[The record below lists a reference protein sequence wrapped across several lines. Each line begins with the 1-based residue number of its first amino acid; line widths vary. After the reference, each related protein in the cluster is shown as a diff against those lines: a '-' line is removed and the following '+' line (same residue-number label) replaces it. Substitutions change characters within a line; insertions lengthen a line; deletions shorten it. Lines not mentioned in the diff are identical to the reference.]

1 VWAVGGN
8 SGKVG
13 GAGGGR
19 ICKRSAACLSCTCD
33 CRSNCQDIVAL
44 MKRLFGMGM
53 GMGMTGGGMYLGASL
68 SKDIS
73 HQSHSTICVASW
85 QEQ

>member
-1 VWAVGGN
+1 
-8 SGKVG
+8 
-13 GAGGGR
+13 
-19 ICKRSAACLSCTCD
+19 
-33 CRSNCQDIVAL
+33 